1 MHIVGKCLQL
11 FFMLNACP
19 LVTFKAKYTII
30 FENDKKLLGL

>member
-1 MHIVGKCLQL
+1 MHIVGKCLQV
-11 FFMLNACP
+11 FFMLNSCP